1 MSTTAL
7 TKLLDLLKSTL
18 TTSEIIWLVEEMKGY
33 LRDSE
38 EDLKPYT
45 VEELQERIAVSE
57 QQFAN
62 GEYLDFDDAMREI
75 EEEFAQMEKLE
86 MAEPV

>member
-75 EEEFAQMEKLE
+75 EEEFAQMEELE

>member
-1 MSTTAL
+1 M

-75 EEEFAQMEKLE
+75 EEEFAQMEELE

>member
-38 EDLKPYT
+38 KDLKPYT

-75 EEEFAQMEKLE
+75 EEEFAQMEELE
-86 MAEPV
+86 MADAV

>member
-1 MSTTAL
+1 M

-38 EDLKPYT
+38 KDLKPYT

-75 EEEFAQMEKLE
+75 EEEFAQMEELE

>member
-18 TTSEIIWLVEEMKGY
+18 TTSDMIWLVEEMKGY

-38 EDLKPYT
+38 ENLKPYT
-45 VEELQERIAVSE
+45 FEELQERIAISE

-75 EEEFAQMEKLE
+75 EEEFAQMEELE
-86 MAEPV
+86 MAEAV

>member
-18 TTSEIIWLVEEMKGY
+18 TTSDMIWLVEEMKGY

-38 EDLKPYT
+38 ENLKPYT
-45 VEELQERIAVSE
+45 VEELQERIAISE

-75 EEEFAQMEKLE
+75 EEEFAQMEELE
-86 MAEPV
+86 MAEAV